1 MEIDSIKNKS
11 SLAEAEAL
19 IEASQELV
27 SKVDSEVNE
36 CKIGTSEAAEAFDA
50 VKRTFKNTTLKNT
63 DNLLEKVGFEYI
75 TYEEAEA
82 FELSIDG
89 NSEQNFSVKKLSS
102 GRFTGLILAIF
113 VALLTVGIW
122 VYLAMKKLNIDPT
135 SVNSET
141 AMSHVNPILEWIGG
155 IAGGTTSIGAL
166 ILGFSA
172 LTMAWLVYAVR
183 ISLKGKKNLRLAQD
197 TFKQSNEYCMT
208 QEESQREMKKVDNHL
223 REATTEVENLEMIL
237 NEQSSVLKRIIHVE
251 GVYEDEK
258 EYHPSSKKV
267 MRETEKIMRAAENL
281 LETAITKEGK
291 LNFQSVQALN
301 SAKSI
306 YAEFLS
312 RIYD

>member
-11 SLAEAEAL
+11 KLSEAEAL

-27 SKVDSEVNE
+27 SKVDSEVAE
-36 CKIGTSEAAEAFDA
+36 CKIGTSEAAESFDE
-50 VKRTFKNTTLKNT
+50 VKQTFKNTTLKNS

-82 FELSIDG
+82 FELSIDT

-113 VALLTVGIW
+113 VALLTVGAW
-122 VYLAMKKLNIDPT
+122 VYLAMMKLNIEPA

-172 LTMAWLVYAVR
+172 LIMAWLVYAVR

-197 TFKQSNEYCMT
+197 TFDKSAEYCMT
-208 QEESQREMKKVDNHL
+208 QEECQREMKKVDNHL
-223 REATTEVENLEMIL
+223 REATDEIGNLTTIL
-237 NEQSSVLKRIIHVE
+237 NEQSATLKRIIHVE
-251 GVYEDEK
+251 GIYEEEK

-267 MRETEKIMRAAENL
+267 MRETEKIMRAGENL
-281 LETAITKEGK
+281 LETAITQEQK
-291 LNFQSVQALN
+291 LNFQSVQALHA
-301 SAKSI
+301 AKDI